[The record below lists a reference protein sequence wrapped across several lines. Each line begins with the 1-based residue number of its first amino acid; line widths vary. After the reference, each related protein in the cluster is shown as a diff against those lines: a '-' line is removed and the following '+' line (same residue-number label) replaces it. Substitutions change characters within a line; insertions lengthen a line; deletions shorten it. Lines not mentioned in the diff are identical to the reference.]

1 MSRRVLYVPFLNL
14 KKNGAGGTISGGGG
28 GRLVEILL
36 QNALISIL
44 SRQRS
49 RKKPNKGPID
59 RLKISSFPYL
69 VSKSGDVKEVFT
81 VYTQT
86 IL

>member
-1 MSRRVLYVPFLNL
+1 MGQEALFQVEEEV
-14 KKNGAGGTISGGGG
+14 
-28 GRLVEILL
+28 RLVEILL

-69 VSKSGDVKEVFT
+69 FSKSGNVKVVFT
-81 VYTQT
+81 VYTQS
-86 IL
+86 LF